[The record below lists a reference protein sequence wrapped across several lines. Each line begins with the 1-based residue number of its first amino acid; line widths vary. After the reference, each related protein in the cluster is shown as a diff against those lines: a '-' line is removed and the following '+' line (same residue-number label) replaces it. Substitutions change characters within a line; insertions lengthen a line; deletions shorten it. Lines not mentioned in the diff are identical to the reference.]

1 MSDSSQIVVDIEVS
15 ETDAVPL
22 AHSIKRWLVAEEIVE
37 DEPSDSAG
45 IRDIR
50 QRHRARVHE
59 LPRDFRAGRVMVRNG
74 RAFPQPKCLR
84 SDFLA
89 DTPPARKPDARCG
102 ISDTAKRVAAD
113 APPFDGWPP
122 ECLIRTRREGQ
133 PMRLLRC
140 LLACVSATATALVSV
155 GCFSPGTCTKNVHVV
170 TSVGKEPLAMW
181 VAPSED
187 VFVVGSAGLT
197 ERNATVLQVANG
209 ANFQSL
215 WGSSSNDLYAVGDG
229 GVFHWDGGATWTN
242 QIPTGHDFRTI
253 RGADAQH
260 IWVAGAPD
268 IRADGA
274 LLFSTGDGN
283 WSPVA
288 IATIPLMTN
297 LWVQSSDDVLA
308 VGLNGTI
315 AHLTGGAWRVESIG
329 IPKAGLMAAWSSSAT
344 DLYVVGNDAG
354 DGIIAHS
361 TGDGSWTTKTF
372 AGSFLEALWGTSSS
386 DVFAAGSDE

>member
-1 MSDSSQIVVDIEVS
+1 
-15 ETDAVPL
+15 
-22 AHSIKRWLVAEEIVE
+22 
-37 DEPSDSAG
+37 
-45 IRDIR
+45 
-50 QRHRARVHE
+50 
-59 LPRDFRAGRVMVRNG
+59 
-74 RAFPQPKCLR
+74 
-84 SDFLA
+84 
-89 DTPPARKPDARCG
+89 
-102 ISDTAKRVAAD
+102 
-113 APPFDGWPP
+113 
-122 ECLIRTRREGQ
+122 
-133 PMRLLRC
+133 
-140 LLACVSATATALVSV
+140 
-155 GCFSPGTCTKNVHVV
+155 
-170 TSVGKEPLAMW
+170 MW

-386 DVFAAGSDE
+386 DVFAAGSDESGNACTLLHFDGSSWTKQESAPCTHGIVGGVSLDQQRMIVLQADGMVSSRIASAWTQYDATVHGSAYDTTLTANRIGFDGKCPL